1 MRQLLLLKKK
11 QVFLMIN
18 ILISHNYYLE
28 FILKILNTIN
38 HNILSILFYQLLIV
52 LMEFIHEPMFLPHF
66 KKDIINL
73 YFTVDSEDRGRVE
86 ASAKHNN
93 FDFSLLYTGTRS
105 FVLKISGYDNYL
117 GFIYMET
124 NKGMNIHDDL
134 SSGNEHVSNEI
145 TSKFLRHYKSP
156 YLVTETYKN
165 FITHGKSFI

>member
-1 MRQLLLLKKK
+1 MNQSIRKLNDNEQKNVNLA
-11 QVFLMIN
+11 VDFLVPYVHSI
-18 ILISHNYYLE
+18 IEISSE
-28 FILKILNTIN
+28 
-38 HNILSILFYQLLIV
+38 V
-52 LMEFIHEPMFLPHF
+52 DLPIDKF
-66 KKDIINL
+66 KKDIMNL
-73 YFTVDSEDRGRVE
+73 YFTVDSEDRGRIE

-145 TSKFLRHYKSP
+145 TNKFLRYYKSP

-165 FITHGKSFI
+165 FIIQGKSFI

>member
-1 MRQLLLLKKK
+1 MNQSTRKLNDNEQKNVNLA
-11 QVFLMIN
+11 VDFLVPYVHSIVE
-18 ILISHNYYLE
+18 ISSE
-28 FILKILNTIN
+28 
-38 HNILSILFYQLLIV
+38 V
-52 LMEFIHEPMFLPHF
+52 DLPIDKF
-66 KKDIINL
+66 KTDIMNL
-73 YFTVDSEDRGRVE
+73 YFTVDSEDRGRIE

-165 FITHGKSFI
+165 FIIHGKSFI